1 MLKRAHIYVRGLVQ
15 GVGFRPFIYNIAI
28 KNHLSG
34 YVLNLGDAGVE
45 IVAEGEISD
54 IMNFI
59 KDIYEKKP
67 NVSRI
72 DSLDHEIMEY
82 RNEFKN
88 FIIAKSDERK
98 ITLKSVIPVDVS
110 ICDACITDIYENKRY
125 LNYPFT
131 SCAQC
136 GPRFT
141 ILEKLPYDRE
151 NTSMKDFPLCENC
164 KREYCDP
171 SDRRY
176 DAQGITCPICG
187 PNLSLLSNNGEV
199 LENDPIKMTAKLLS
213 EGAIIAIKGIG
224 GYHIAVDA
232 KNEKAVNEL
241 RKRRKRPSQP
251 FAVMCRSLDKITKFA
266 KVNEIEKNLL
276 LSIYRPIVL
285 LKKSNLYDLAPSVAP
300 GLDTIGVMLPYTGI
314 HLLLLDNFHND
325 ALIMTSGNYPGS
337 PIAIDNQSAKN
348 NLNKIVD
355 YYLIHNRNIVNRCDD
370 SVIRVNENNPVF
382 LRRSRGFS
390 PSYLDMKWDI
400 KDNLV
405 LSLGGEFNVTS
416 SLFTKDRLIT
426 TQHIGDAF
434 ELDTLDYLL
443 NTIDY
448 FIKVYKL
455 STPQIIAHDFNL
467 SFQTSRLAKRLS
479 NELNARSVAVQHHHA
494 HLAALM
500 AENNLPKNEEIIAI
514 AIDGVGL
521 GDDSNSWGGEILL
534 GNYRSYR
541 RVAHLK
547 QQPMPGGDL
556 CAYYPARML
565 AAILSSVLD
574 KEEIKTLFNKKFVSY
589 LKYGLDELDVLLKE
603 CNSDSVH
610 KTSSMGRLLDAISLL
625 LGVASYRTYEGEP
638 PMKLEALANSGAPG
652 NVDLCLTTY
661 ENNGKIIFDT
671 SDFMLNILEKME
683 KNKKSDV
690 AYEVHKTLATKL
702 AEVACAIGEK
712 EGISTIG
719 LTGGSAVNGILFSY
733 IKKTINQNNK
743 NFIFH
748 KMYPCGDGCISVG
761 QAAVASNYL

>member
-1 MLKRAHIYVRGLVQ
+1 MFKRAHIYVRGLVQ

-28 KNHLSG
+28 QNGIFG

-45 IVAEGEISD
+45 IIAEGEMSD

-67 NVSRI
+67 SVSKI
-72 DSLDHEIMEY
+72 ESLEY
-82 RNEFKN
+82 DFTDYKGEFKN

-110 ICDACITDIYENKRY
+110 ICDVCITDIYKNKRY

-141 ILEKLPYDRE
+141 ILEKLPYDRQ
-151 NTSMKDFPLCENC
+151 NTSMKEFPLCEQC
-164 KREYCDP
+164 QKEYYDP
-171 SDRRY
+171 TDRRY
-176 DAQGITCPICG
+176 DAQGITCPVCG
-187 PNLSLLSNNGEV
+187 PKLSLLNNDGEV
-199 LENDPIKMTAKLLS
+199 LNKDPIPETAKLLY

-232 KNEKAVNEL
+232 KNEKAVKEL

-251 FAVMCRSLDKITKFA
+251 FAVMCRSLDEINKFA
-266 KVNEIEKNLL
+266 KVDEIEKNLL

-285 LKKSNLYDLAPSVAP
+285 LKKNNLYNLADSLAP

-314 HLLLLDNFHND
+314 HLLLLDNFKND
-325 ALIMTSGNYPGS
+325 ALIMTSGNYPGR
-337 PIAIDNQSAKN
+337 PIAIDDQSAKKDLKN
-348 NLNKIVD
+348 IVD
-355 YYLIHNRNIVNRCDD
+355 YYLTHNRNIVNRCDD
-370 SVIRVNENNPVF
+370 SVIRVNENAPIF

-416 SLFTKDRLIT
+416 SFFTRDRLIT

-443 NTIDY
+443 KTIDY
-448 FIKVYKL
+448 FNKIYKL
-455 STPQIIAHDFNL
+455 STPQIIAHDMNL
-467 SFQTSRLAKRLS
+467 SFQTSRLAKKLS
-479 NELNARSVAVQHHHA
+479 DELNTRSITVQHHHA

-500 AENNLPKNEEIIAI
+500 AENNLPKNEEILAI
-514 AIDGVGL
+514 TIDGVGF
-521 GDDSNSWGGEILL
+521 GDDASSWGGEMLV
-534 GNYRSYR
+534 GNYQSYR
-541 RVAHLK
+541 RVAHLRP
-547 QQPMPGGDL
+547 QPMPGGDL

-565 AAILSSVLD
+565 AAILSSVLNKD
-574 KEEIKTLFNKKFVSY
+574 EIIALFNKRFVSY
-589 LKYGLDELDVLLKE
+589 LRYGQDELDILLKE
-603 CNSDSVH
+603 CNSNSVH
-610 KTSSMGRLLDAISLL
+610 RTSSMGRLLDAISVL
-625 LGVASYRTYEGEP
+625 LGAASYRTYEGEP

-652 NVDLCLTTY
+652 KVEIDLTTY
-661 ENNGKIIFDT
+661 ENNGKIIFNT
-671 SDFMLNILEKME
+671 SDFLLTILEKIE
-683 KNKKSDV
+683 NNKKSDI
-690 AYEVHKTLATKL
+690 AHAVHKTLATKL
-702 AEVACAIGEK
+702 AEVACEIGEN

-719 LTGGSAVNGILFSY
+719 LTGGSAVNGLLFSY
-733 IKKTINQNNK
+733 IKKIINKNNK
-743 NFIFH
+743 KFIFH
-748 KMYPCGDGCISVG
+748 KMYPSGDGCISVG

>member
-1 MLKRAHIYVRGLVQ
+1 MFKRAHIYVRGLVQ

-28 KNHLSG
+28 QNGIFG

-45 IVAEGEISD
+45 IIAEGEMSD

-67 NVSRI
+67 GVSKI
-72 DSLDHEIMEY
+72 DSLEY
-82 RNEFKN
+82 DFTDYKGEFNN

-110 ICDACITDIYENKRY
+110 ICDVCITDIYKNKRY

-141 ILEKLPYDRE
+141 ILEKLPYDRQ
-151 NTSMKDFPLCENC
+151 NTSMKEFPLCEQC
-164 KREYCDP
+164 QKEYYDP
-171 SDRRY
+171 TDRRY
-176 DAQGITCPICG
+176 DAQGITCPVCG
-187 PNLSLLSNNGEV
+187 PKLSLLSNDGEV
-199 LENDPIKMTAKLLS
+199 LDKDPIPETAKLLY
-213 EGAIIAIKGIG
+213 EGAIVAIKGIG

-232 KNEKAVNEL
+232 KNEKAVKEL

-251 FAVMCRSLDKITKFA
+251 FAVMCKSLDQIIKFA

-285 LKKSNLYDLAPSVAP
+285 LKKNHLYDLADSLAP

-314 HLLLLDNFHND
+314 HLLLLDNFKND
-325 ALIMTSGNYPGS
+325 ALIMTSGNYPGR
-337 PIAIDNQSAKN
+337 PIAIDDQSAKKDLKN
-348 NLNKIVD
+348 IVD
-355 YYLIHNRNIVNRCDD
+355 YYLSHNRNIVNRCDD
-370 SVIRVNENNPVF
+370 SVIKVNENEPIF

-416 SLFTKDRLIT
+416 SFFTRDRLIT

-443 NTIDY
+443 KTIEY
-448 FIKVYKL
+448 FNKIYKL
-455 STPQIIAHDFNL
+455 SPPQIIAHDMNL
-467 SFQTSRLAKRLS
+467 SFQTSRLAKKLS
-479 NELNARSVAVQHHHA
+479 DELNTRSITVQHHHA

-500 AENNLPKNEEIIAI
+500 AENNLPKNEEILAI
-514 AIDGVGL
+514 TIDGVGL
-521 GDDSNSWGGEILL
+521 GDDASSWGGEILL
-534 GNYRSYR
+534 GNYQSYR

-547 QQPMPGGDL
+547 PQPMPGGDL

-565 AAILSSVLD
+565 AAILSSVLNKD
-574 KEEIKTLFNKKFVSY
+574 EIIALFNKGFVSY
-589 LKYGLDELDVLLKE
+589 LRYGLDELDVLLKE
-603 CNSDSVH
+603 CNSNSVH
-610 KTSSMGRLLDAISLL
+610 RTSSMGRLLDAISFL
-625 LGVASYRTYEGEP
+625 LGAASYRTYEGEP
-638 PMKLEALANSGAPG
+638 PMKLEALANSGEPG
-652 NVDLCLTTY
+652 KVEIDLTTY
-661 ENNGKIIFDT
+661 ENNGKIIFNT
-671 SDFMLNILEKME
+671 SDFLLTILEKIE
-683 KNKKSDV
+683 TNKKSDI

-702 AEVACAIGEK
+702 AEVACEIGEK
-712 EGISTIG
+712 EGVSTIG
-719 LTGGSAVNGILFSY
+719 LTGGSAVNSLLFSY
-733 IKKTINQNNK
+733 IKKIINQNNK

-748 KMYPCGDGCISVG
+748 KIYPSGDGCISVG